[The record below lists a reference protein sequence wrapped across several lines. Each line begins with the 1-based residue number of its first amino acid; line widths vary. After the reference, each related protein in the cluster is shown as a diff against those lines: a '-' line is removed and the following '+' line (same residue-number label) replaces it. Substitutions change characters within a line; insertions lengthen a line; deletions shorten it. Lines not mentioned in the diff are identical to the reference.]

1 MAIATENVEVT
12 GYVEDVR
19 PHVRKAAIC
28 IVPLRMGG
36 GTRLKVLEAMAMEK
50 PVVTT
55 SVGCEGIQVVDRE
68 TALIADDPELFAA
81 SVVELMRNQ
90 DLYRKLVKNG
100 RELVRALYEW
110 SDVGYKL
117 GEAYDRIMDSRH
129 PRSPACKSATTRGAT
144 NA

>member
-1 MAIATENVEVT
+1 
-12 GYVEDVR
+12 
-19 PHVRKAAIC
+19 
-28 IVPLRMGG
+28 
-36 GTRLKVLEAMAMEK
+36 MEK

-90 DLYRKLVKNG
+90 DLYRKLVENG

-110 SDVGYKL
+110 SDVGFKL
-117 GEAYDRIMDSRH
+117 GEAYDRIMDRPH
-129 PRSPACKSATTRGAT
+129 PRSPVCKSATTTGAT